1 MFVLHCNDLWFRNG
15 LIKPVIFK
23 NAFMIYELLVDYPWA
38 GARFV
43 ESRMRVEA
51 SLPSTNFTY

>member
-23 NAFMIYELLVDYPWA
+23 NAFIIYEILVY
-38 GARFV
+38 
-43 ESRMRVEA
+43 
-51 SLPSTNFTY
+51 LPMGST